1 MKNVPFIVT
10 DQSIT
15 LVLNGKPLTMAASH
29 ASFKEAKKRI
39 AAQDFDG
46 IENLFDAGK
55 AVVAFTSGKITVDGS
70 SVMYNGKPV
79 HNYVVDRILAFMQEG
94 LPYQPLINF
103 LEKLMQNPS
112 FRAVNELYSFLEH
125 GKLPIC
131 EDGDFLAYRNVTSDY
146 KDIRT
151 GTFDNS
157 IGAICEMP
165 RNQVD
170 EDSKRT
176 CSSGLHFCS
185 HEYLPHYSGGRTVI
199 VKINPAHVCA
209 IPADYNDTKGRCC
222 RYEVVAD
229 CEVQNQPTRWVT
241 GASICST
248 KTLKEKRGGISE
260 ETRAKLRKAALA
272 QRRDSTGRYV

>member
-1 MKNVPFIVT
+1 MILT
-10 DQSIT
+10 DNSVT
-15 LVLNGKPLTMAASH
+15 LVINGKPLTMSSAHS
-29 ASFKEAKKRI
+29 SFNEVKARI
-39 AAQDFDG
+39 ATHNFAG
-46 IENLFDAGK
+46 IEDLFDVSK
-55 AVVAFTSGKITVDGS
+55 AIVAFS
-70 SVMYNGKPV
+70 SCKVSVKGDVVMYNGKPI
-79 HNYVVDRILAFMQEG
+79 HIYVVDRILAFMREG

-131 EDGDFLAYRNVTSDY
+131 EDGDFLAYRNVTKDY
-146 KDIRT
+146 KDIHT
-151 GTFDNS
+151 GTFYNS
-157 IGAICEMP
+157 IGAVCEMP

-170 EDSKRT
+170 EDSKHT

-199 VKINPAHVCA
+199 VKISPADVCA

-229 CEVQNQPTRWVT
+229 CEVQNQPTCWVT
-241 GASICST
+241 GASVCST
-248 KTLKEKRGGISE
+248 ETLKDRRGVVSA
-260 ETRAKLRKAALA
+260 ETRAKLRKAALT
-272 QRRDSTGRYV
+272 QRRDDNGKFC